1 MNTSLSNTSATQ
13 PQSVTKRSVWL
24 LNKSTKRRWSKRLSR
39 KWTEQTTSLSGL
51 AIPSLAIPYA
61 IHRCLKGAGTAD
73 LALIYL
79 TLAFSDSYKGKMVEM
94 YKPFGDFVKDVKK
107 DLNGMY

>member
-1 MNTSLSNTSATQ
+1 MNGANYFAF
-13 PQSVTKRSVWL
+13 SVAHMLMV
-24 LNKSTKRRWSKRLSR
+24 N
-39 KWTEQTTSLSGL
+39 
-51 AIPSLAIPYA
+51 PSLAIPYA